1 MFIAA
6 RQTCSTSSAHALSCQ
21 PQATQSALLERLLP
35 TPVGVITGIVSLVN
49 ERRYDVPATAICPEF
64 SPDDLRA
71 WIKSGDIP
79 ELAKTRQLEFLDID
93 SGHWPQVTQPTRL
106 ADLIL
111 AEGHS

>member
-1 MFIAA
+1 VPFPGWDRFDGPDSVDLDEA
-6 RQTCSTSSAHALSCQ
+6 SKSAM
-21 PQATQSALLERLLP
+21 LERFLP
-35 TPVGVITGIVSLVN
+35 TPVGVVTGIVSLVD

-71 WIKSGDIP
+71 WIASGDIP